1 MEYNIEK
8 LIYLFE
14 NNNDVTFILQND
26 LAFDL
31 VEQLEVRCHRF
42 CDGMTLE
49 DVKELYESNV
59 LMISKSESFGQE
71 ECFFEVAY
79 ANEHL
84 KYVED
89 CQLAIIEEGVI
100 EPWEIKEYVMGGYIL
115 FTFED
120 DYEEIEECD
129 DTEEFI
135 SDTMDELLHDIDN
148 LNGNGCVHCL
158 IESYLLDMY
167 ESGYKDGIRDSIE
180 QLENNL
186 KEQF

>member
-1 MEYNIEK
+1 MDYNMEK

-31 VEQLEVRCHRF
+31 VEELEMKGHRF
-42 CDGMTLE
+42 CEEYDLK

-59 LMISKSESFGQE
+59 LMVSRAESFGKE

-89 CQLAIIEEGVI
+89 YELAIIEEGVI
-100 EPWEIKEYVMGGYIL
+100 EPWEIKEYVTGGYIL
-115 FTFED
+115 FTFND
-120 DYEEIEECD
+120 DEEIEEECN

-135 SDTMDELLHDIDN
+135 SDTMGELLHDIDN

-158 IESYLLDMY
+158 IKNYLLDMY
-167 ESGYKDGIRDSIE
+167 ETGYQDSIRDSIE

>member
-1 MEYNIEK
+1 MIYGMEK

-14 NNNDVTFILQND
+14 NNNDITFLVQND
-26 LAFDL
+26 LGFNM
-31 VEQLEVRCHRF
+31 VEMLEMRGHRF

-49 DVKELYESNV
+49 DVKELYESNA
-59 LMISKSESFGQE
+59 LMISRSESFGQE

-115 FTFED
+115 FTYEND
-120 DYEEIEECD
+120 EEIEEECN
-129 DTEEFI
+129 DTEEFVD
-135 SDTMDELLHDIDN
+135 DTMEELLYDIDN

-158 IESYLLDMY
+158 IKSYLLDMY
-167 ESGYKDGIRDSIE
+167 ETGYQDGIRDSIE
-180 QLENNL
+180 QLEDNL